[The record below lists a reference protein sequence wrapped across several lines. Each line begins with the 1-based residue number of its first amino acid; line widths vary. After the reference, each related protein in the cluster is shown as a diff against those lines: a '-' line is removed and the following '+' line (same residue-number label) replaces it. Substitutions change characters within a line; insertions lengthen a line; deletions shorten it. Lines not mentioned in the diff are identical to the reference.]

1 MERWQVPD
9 RLQRLQERVVIV
21 PVCRDVARSDDW
33 ASPHCI
39 SVVVGIGA
47 VAFVEDDEEGCFLCL
62 EDVAVE
68 DAGNE
73 AFQIVVS
80 SRYWAAVRV
89 VTVVW
94 GEPHEVRSR
103 SSTS

>member
-1 MERWQVPD
+1 M
-9 RLQRLQERVVIV
+9 IV
-21 PVCRDVARSDDW
+21 PVCRDIARSDDW
-33 ASPHCI
+33 ASPHRI

-47 VAFVEDDEEGCFLCL
+47 FAFVEDDEEGCLLGL

-73 AFQIVVS
+73 AFQIVVT
-80 SRYWAAVRV
+80 SRYCAAVHV